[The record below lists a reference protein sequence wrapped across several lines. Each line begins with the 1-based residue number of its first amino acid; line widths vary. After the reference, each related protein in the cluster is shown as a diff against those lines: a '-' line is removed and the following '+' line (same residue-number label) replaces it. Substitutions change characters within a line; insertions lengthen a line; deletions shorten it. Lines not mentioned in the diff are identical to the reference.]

1 MNANKM
7 RALQARAR
15 LLAAVRGFFAER
27 GVLEVETPIL
37 APTTGTDLYIDSFA
51 VPMTGMLDE
60 RTDSG
65 SKSIDYYLQTSPEF
79 AMKRLLAA
87 GSGPIYQISKVFRAG
102 ESSRLHN
109 PEFSLLEWYRPG
121 YDLDQLMSEVAELLA
136 VTLSLSSS
144 PTPPASDLAK
154 TPPRFSYRQLFHE
167 QLSIDP
173 HRVESTQLAEVAR
186 AANIHSPADKTGTLQ
201 QLMALHI
208 EPRLP
213 EFCFVYDYPAA
224 QCALAQV
231 QPDAEGVQVARR
243 FELYGRGMELAN
255 GYQELTDPAEQR
267 RRFEADLQQ
276 RRAQGRASYP
286 IDENFL
292 AALAKMPPCAGVAL
306 GIDRLLMLITGAQ
319 TIAEVLSF
327 TTHDDES

>member
-1 MNANKM
+1 MQ
-7 RALQARAR
+7 ALHARAR

-51 VPMTGMLDE
+51 VPMLDE
-60 RTDSG
+60 PSG
-65 SKSIDYYLQTSPEF
+65 GNDKHRDYYLQTSPEF

-109 PEFSLLEWYRPG
+109 PEFTMLEWYRPG
-121 YDLDQLMSEVAELLA
+121 YSLDQLMSEVADLLA
-136 VTLSLSSS
+136 VTLPQKQPMENL
-144 PTPPASDLAK
+144 
-154 TPPRFSYRQLFHE
+154 PRFSYRQLFQEH
-167 QLSIDP
+167 LSIDP
-173 HRVESTQLAEVAR
+173 HRVESAQLADVAR
-186 AANIHSPADKTGTLQ
+186 TAGIHSPSDKTDTLQ

-213 EFCFVYDYPAA
+213 EFCFIYDYPAA

-231 QPDAEGVQVARR
+231 EADAEGVPVARR

-255 GYQELTDPAEQR
+255 GYQELSDPAEQR
-267 RRFEADLQQ
+267 RRFEADLKQ

-286 IDENFL
+286 IDENLL
-292 AALAKMPPCAGVAL
+292 AALAHMPPCAGVAL
-306 GIDRLLMLITGAQ
+306 GIDRLLMLLTGANS
-319 TIAEVLSF
+319 IAEVLSF
-327 TTHDDES
+327 TTHDDAG